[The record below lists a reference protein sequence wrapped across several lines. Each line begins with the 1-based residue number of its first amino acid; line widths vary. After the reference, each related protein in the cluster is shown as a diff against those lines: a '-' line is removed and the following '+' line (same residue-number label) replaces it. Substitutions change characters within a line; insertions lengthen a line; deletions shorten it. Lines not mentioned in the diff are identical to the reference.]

1 MVHPYVKNDWWL
13 NKSDQRKKSAVIT
26 CRPNSPTL
34 KCAIKKHFCFSFEF
48 NDLWSFSYLFVLK
61 IHQVSLNLN
70 EKQKKFLMTHLT
82 DVLSIMGRWIWP
94 YSLHSLSMLNCNLLL
109 YCQSKATQPLFRTSK
124 VSNFINYK
132 FFLQLNFLQ
141 KKQKNK
147 KNSRFRWKT

>member
-1 MVHPYVKNDWWL
+1 MDRLSVKCVVTKL
-13 NKSDQRKKSAVIT
+13 
-26 CRPNSPTL
+26 
-34 KCAIKKHFCFSFEF
+34 FCFSFEF
-48 NDLWSFSYLFVLK
+48 HEYWWSCSHLCVIYL
-61 IHQVSLNLN
+61 HQVSLNLN

-141 KKQKNK
+141 KKQKKFSISVENLASSHSCGCK
-147 KNSRFRWKT
+147 